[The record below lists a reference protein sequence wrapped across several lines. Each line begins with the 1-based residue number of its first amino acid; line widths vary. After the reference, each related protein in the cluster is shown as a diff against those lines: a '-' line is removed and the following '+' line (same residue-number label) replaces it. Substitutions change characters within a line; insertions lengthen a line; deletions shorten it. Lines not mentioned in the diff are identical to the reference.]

1 MQIISNVFWQL
12 VKWQQTMILNSVLTR
27 RVVTLVGQRLMDG
40 WLEASHVLHRHAL
53 GIRAARSQIFAER
66 GKNLR
71 VQHLE
76 PADSIHHSFQLLK
89 NVEDCFKH
97 EALKQEI
104 NSSYDNPKQFALV

>member
-12 VKWQQTMILNSVLTR
+12 VKWQQTMILNSVLTG

-40 WLEASHVLHRHAL
+40 WLEATHVLNRHAL
-53 GIRAARSQIFAER
+53 RIRAARSQIFAER

-76 PADSIHHSFQLLK
+76 PTDSIHHSFQLLK
-89 NVEDCFKH
+89 R
-97 EALKQEI
+97 
-104 NSSYDNPKQFALV
+104 